1 MTQFVSFFMV
11 IDSPCLFA
19 RCCPLSGAAAAAW
32 LTSTKQSIN
41 LQHTHVLLSLI
52 WQSAHNTGAQS
63 FVASLLCFVFV
74 CMLSWK
80 KSQSR
85 LSLIFGCEWI
95 DIFFLFCKVSY
106 HRGKTMETSWDDGA
120 LEGRWGSCWMQN
132 EPLIVRH
139 DAHIWICRLRAFF
152 TICICQHSICMLV
165 SESNAVVRNK

>member
-19 RCCPLSGAAAAAW
+19 RRCPLSSAAAAAW

-41 LQHTHVLLSLI
+41 LQHTRALLSLI

-85 LSLIFGCEWI
+85 LSLIFGCERI
-95 DIFFLFCKVSY
+95 DILFLFFKGSY
-106 HRGKTMETSWDDGA
+106 QRRKTMTASWDDCPV
-120 LEGRWGSCWMQN
+120 EGRWGSCWMQN

-139 DAHIWICRLRAFF
+139 DAHIWICRLGAFF
-152 TICICQHSICMLV
+152 TICICQHSICVLV
-165 SESNAVVRNK
+165 PERSAVVRNK